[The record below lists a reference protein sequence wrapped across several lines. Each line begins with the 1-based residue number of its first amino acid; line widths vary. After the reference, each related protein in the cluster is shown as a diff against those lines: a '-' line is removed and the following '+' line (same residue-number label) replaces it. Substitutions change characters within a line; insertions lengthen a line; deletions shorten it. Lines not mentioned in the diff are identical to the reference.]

1 MTKQCP
7 NCFFENDDSAKF
19 CEVCGK
25 PLQPSEFSSQS
36 SGASIENLL
45 SSFKKL
51 RFAFIIAL
59 FSAVLSFVL
68 YAFVLRL
75 ESHFASLGPSYV
87 SSNSPFAPIS
97 AYFAYLV
104 PILVV
109 FLLLTIATYY
119 FIIDSFKG
127 LKKSSYD
134 FSIGYKGGILILI
147 SEVAVTLLS
156 LLLLSVIFPLA
167 ISPNNVSSSSL
178 FPLLGLLLGILAFAI
193 PLLIGIIF
201 LAIGIFRVGDR
212 YQSDSLK
219 AGAIINIFIP
229 LVGAILIIYGTT
241 KIIEK
246 LNVSGRN

>member
-25 PLQPSEFSSQS
+25 SLQPSEFLPQS

-59 FSAVLSFVL
+59 FSAVISFVL
-68 YAFVLRL
+68 SAFVLML
-75 ESHFASLGPSYV
+75 ESHIASHAPSGV
-87 SSNSPFAPIS
+87 STSNPHVPLST
-97 AYFAYLV
+97 YFAYLV
-104 PILVV
+104 PIIVV
-109 FLLLTIATYY
+109 SLILTIASYY
-119 FIIDSFKG
+119 FIIVSFKG

-134 FSIGYKGGILILI
+134 FSIGYKGGILILV
-147 SEVAVTLLS
+147 SDVAVTLLS
-156 LLLLSVIFPLA
+156 LFLLSFIFQLA
-167 ISPNNVSSSSL
+167 TAPNDVFTSSIFS
-178 FPLLGLLLGILAFAI
+178 LLGLSLGILAFAI

-241 KIIEK
+241 KIIER
-246 LNVSGRN
+246 LNSSGSN